1 MSSAGVCVFMALV
14 TSNLELLAALR
25 AGALRNSELAYCRL
39 VVRIVHFVSDFASK
53 MACTIC
59 DMAKV
64 VAINNAAKAKTTTYC
79 RSTRSLKHKNKTV
92 LTSD

>member
-1 MSSAGVCVFMALV
+1 MIRLILNVVHVSHCAFIRDNKDNKI
-14 TSNLELLAALR
+14 SN
-25 AGALRNSELAYCRL
+25 CRL
-39 VVRIVHFVSDFASK
+39 VVRIVHSVSDFASK

-64 VAINNAAKAKTTTYC
+64 VATNNAAKAKTYC

-92 LTSD
+92 LTFD

>member
-1 MSSAGVCVFMALV
+1 MICLILNVVHVSHC
-14 TSNLELLAALR
+14 
-25 AGALRNSELAYCRL
+25 AYIKETIRTAEKNCRL

-64 VAINNAAKAKTTTYC
+64 VAINNAAKAKLYLIAEV
-79 RSTRSLKHKNKTV
+79 RV
-92 LTSD
+92 A